1 MGFSYGFAR
10 AAEISLSPNSV
21 PFSGFEKVSVHG
33 QVPLEREAR
42 LCLCL
47 RADEVNTAGPD
58 GEGGAGTACVGS
70 PALRWP
76 HCSLAVP
83 GARCANRVHGGGVR
97 DARPHRLG
105 EGEGGAEPFR
115 VLPGLPV
122 PASWSF
128 SPFVPGLQGD
138 HEEFNQCQT
147 QLKSLYAENLPGNVG
162 EFTAYRILYYI
173 FTKNSGGEKRCL
185 QDGEAPGPQGWAL
198 LMLFCSGRRHHH
210 GAGVPDSGTE
220 GRPLCG
226 SRLGTKGS
234 LGSGQLP
241 PLLPALLSR
250 TLHVWVP
257 GGQVCRPGAQS
268 CPQGDDQNVCEA
280 GFSPAPL
287 LCWPCLHHPP
297 CPRTLLGCQA
307 SSSYVLAGP
316 GSPSLLSTCILLPS
330 PSLPT
335 VGPLSPRP
343 ASASRFFPIVSRCS
357 RVPSLP
363 LSLSLSCSRHP
374 GPWFV
379 FLLWALGFLTPRS
392 LFTFQDSPD
401 TELPLSR
408 DKLEKMAVLLVA
420 SDLMGPRPHSDLSSF
435 KRAGNM

>member
-10 AAEISLSPNSV
+10 TAEISLGLNLV

-58 GEGGAGTACVGS
+58 GEWGAGTARLGS
-70 PALRWP
+70 PALQWP

-105 EGEGGAEPFR
+105 EGEGTAEPFG

-122 PASWSF
+122 LASWSF

-198 LMLFCSGRRHHH
+198 LILFCSGRRHHH

-241 PLLPALLSR
+241 PLLPALLSC

-287 LCWPCLHHPP
+287 LCWPCFPP
-297 CPRTLLGCQA
+297 PPPHTPGLSGLQLLRPGWSWLPISSFYLYPAPQPLSSHSWPSVSQARLCISFLPRC
-307 SSSYVLAGP
+307 V
-316 GSPSLLSTCILLPS
+316 SLLQGSLSTPESLSPAHVTLDPGLFSCSGLLVSSLRGLCSPFKILL
-330 PSLPT
+330 T
-335 VGPLSPRP
+335 
-343 ASASRFFPIVSRCS
+343 
-357 RVPSLP
+357 
-363 LSLSLSCSRHP
+363 
-374 GPWFV
+374 
-379 FLLWALGFLTPRS
+379 
-392 LFTFQDSPD
+392 
-401 TELPLSR
+401 
-408 DKLEKMAVLLVA
+408 
-420 SDLMGPRPHSDLSSF
+420 LSSHLVET
-435 KRAGNM
+435 N